1 MSSCVKIS
9 MLGLSRLLYQED
21 IALMVPCRIDDGHGI
36 QVLFSGIPFT
46 LNDSWNCAIV
56 GRLLVEWNVVAQR
69 LSCGT
74 DLIDWK
80 KKIGINPVSGLQK

>member
-1 MSSCVKIS
+1 
-9 MLGLSRLLYQED
+9 
-21 IALMVPCRIDDGHGI
+21 MVPCRIDDGHGI
-36 QVLFSGIPFT
+36 QVLLSGIPFT
-46 LNDSWNCAIV
+46 LNDSWNGAIV

-80 KKIGINPVSGLQK
+80 KKIGLNPVSGLQK